1 MIWNRNWSSTQL
13 HMINTIFATDNIL
26 GVICLHIKLSNI
38 PPRCSMFP
46 TKMFN
51 FPRHIKHF
59 PRTMSAQIWVAMMA
73 TPIKGTVGHRCCG
86 RPVRVPPM
94 LSSPWYRFKLVIPP
108 IFFFKAWECK
118 AKGVE
123 DRSPQ
128 SLRCFCSGRSRHG
141 SNGQGRP
148 HGAALRCKQRPHWVH
163 SDTGQHPTDL
173 HMLTSCWSCCCCWS
187 CCHWSPHAD
196 LLLKVMLWCF
206 EGDALRCWSE
216 RLGREWLLPHL
227 LLRCS
232 RIRWRHQVVP
242 VNIQD
247 IHSNSI
253 LRMLISLGASTNIKD
268 RKGRTAGTRS
278 LVKKSQK
285 KTTTVFSFIQ
295 AFAFIFLAIYSSSS
309 LRGREGPTGNCSGGQ
324 SSNSK
329 HIVHIMIQN
338 MKTDVTL

>member
-1 MIWNRNWSSTQL
+1 MFLLRQEPTRVQRTRMASWRCTALQAEATLSAFRHWSAS
-13 HMINTIFATDNIL
+13 
-26 GVICLHIKLSNI
+26 
-38 PPRCSMFP
+38 
-46 TKMFN
+46 
-51 FPRHIKHF
+51 
-59 PRTMSAQIWVAMMA
+59 
-73 TPIKGTVGHRCCG
+73 
-86 RPVRVPPM
+86 
-94 LSSPWYRFKLVIPP
+94 
-108 IFFFKAWECK
+108 
-118 AKGVE
+118 
-123 DRSPQ
+123 
-128 SLRCFCSGRSRHG
+128 
-141 SNGQGRP
+141 
-148 HGAALRCKQRPHWVH
+148 
-163 SDTGQHPTDL
+163 
-173 HMLTSCWSCCCCWS
+173 
-187 CCHWSPHAD
+187 HWSPHAD

-206 EGDALRCWSE
+206 VGDALRCRSE

-309 LRGREGPTGNCSGGQ
+309 LWGREGPTGNCSGGQ